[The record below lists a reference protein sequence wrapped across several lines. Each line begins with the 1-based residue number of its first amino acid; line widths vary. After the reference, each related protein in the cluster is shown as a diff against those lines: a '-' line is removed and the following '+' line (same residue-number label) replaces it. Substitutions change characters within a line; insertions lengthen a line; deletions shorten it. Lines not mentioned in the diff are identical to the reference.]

1 MSSILNVQRKRNLS
15 TSQHWE
21 FYEGHR
27 RQVMSLLVEASD
39 EKKGRLCVLGAGNCN
54 DIELP
59 ILIEMFDEIY
69 LVDWD
74 ADSLIEGITK
84 QGIAPESV
92 VLHSGIELT
101 GIGHYVERWKKT
113 PPSKSDIN
121 QVISLLSEPL
131 DIRID
136 TTFDIVLSSSLLTQL
151 IELPIALLGLNHPRT
166 KEVVLK
172 IRAAHFRLMA
182 SLLAPG
188 GTGVLVTELISSN
201 TCKELF
207 QCPEDRLS
215 ELYDQL
221 IEEKRYFLGT
231 NPKTL
236 IPALLE
242 DPFMASQIQDT
253 TLTAPWRWL
262 LGPERSFLAYGV
274 VFGKK

>member
-15 TSQHWE
+15 TSQHWDY
-21 FYEGHR
+21 YEGHR
-27 RQVMSLLVEASD
+27 RQVMSLLE
-39 EKKGRLCVLGAGNCN
+39 EHQPKENGRICILGAGNCN
-54 DIELP
+54 DIELT
-59 ILIEMFDEIY
+59 LLTEWFDEVH

-74 ADSLIEGITK
+74 ADSLQEGIKK

-92 VLHSGIELT
+92 VLHTGIELT
-101 GIGHYVERWKKT
+101 GIGHYVGRWKKAT
-113 PPSKSDIN
+113 PSKGDIN

-131 DIRID
+131 DIGID
-136 TTFDIVLSSSLLTQL
+136 TAFDVVLSSSLLTQL

-166 KEVVLK
+166 EEVVLK
-172 IRAAHFRLMA
+172 IRAAHFRSDGNHSWLQ
-182 SLLAPG
+182 S
-188 GTGVLVTELISSN
+188 GTGLLVTELISSN

-231 NPKTL
+231 NPHSL

-242 DPFMASQIQDT
+242 DPFMASQVEDD
-253 TLTAPWRWL
+253 
-262 LGPERSFLAYGV
+262 
-274 VFGKK
+274 